1 MASEIGRKLVVK
13 RDGTTVAGV
22 RTKSVTINNEAVD
35 ITTDDDTG
43 YRTLLEESGQ
53 KQIDMSVEG
62 LTKDDTLIEKATSG
76 TSLIENYTIE
86 LPSGA
91 TITGSFRFNNLEV
104 GAEYNEAITFTSEFQ
119 STGSFTFNAAP

>member
-1 MASEIGRKLVVK
+1 MASQIGRKLVVK
-13 RDGTTVAGV
+13 RGGNIVAGV

-35 ITTDDDTG
+35 ITTDDDSG
-43 YRTLLEESGQ
+43 YRTLLEEPGQ

-62 LTKDDTLIEKATSG
+62 LTKDDALIEKAASG
-76 TSLIENYTIE
+76 TSLIEEYTIE

-91 TITGSFRFNNLEV
+91 TIVGDFRFNNLEI
-104 GAEYNEAITFTSEFQ
+104 GAEYNEAITFTSEVQ